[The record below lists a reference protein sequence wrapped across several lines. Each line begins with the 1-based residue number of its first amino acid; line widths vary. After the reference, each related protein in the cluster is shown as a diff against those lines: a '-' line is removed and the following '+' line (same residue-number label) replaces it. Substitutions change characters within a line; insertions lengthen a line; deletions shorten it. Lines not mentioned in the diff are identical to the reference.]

1 MRQMNKTGSW
11 AKGWWCLLL
20 LLVWLPAVAGA
31 HDFHTSITDAR
42 YNPKNQTYELS
53 VRVFADDL
61 EEALSRRHK
70 TTVRLDRSER
80 VNKLIAEYLQ
90 THLAISAVKGT
101 RATQKF
107 IGAQEEADAIWL
119 YVEIPASKAPAGQ
132 VWVQNALLTEIFDD
146 QTNILNLEVAGKKR
160 SVLCRTGDTQQTI
173 TL

>member
-1 MRQMNKTGSW
+1 MRTRRK
-11 AKGWWCLLL
+11 KGLLIAIGGILLL
-20 LLVWLPAVAGA
+20 AILAPFTGWA

-42 YNPKNQTYELS
+42 YNPKTQTYELS

-70 TTVRLDRSER
+70 TTIRLDRSER

-90 THLAISAVKGT
+90 THLAISTTRGT
-101 RATQKF
+101 RAAQKF

-119 YVEIPASKAPAGQ
+119 YLEIPAGKLTSGQ
-132 VWVQNALLTEIFDD
+132 VWVQNALLVEIFDD

-160 SVLCRTGDTQQTI
+160 SVLCRTGDTQQVI
-173 TL
+173 QL

>member
-1 MRQMNKTGSW
+1 MKKQAVGFF
-11 AKGWWCLLL
+11 GWCLLAAL
-20 LLVWLPAVAGA
+20 WVGLPAVSWA

-80 VNKLIAEYLQ
+80 VNKLMAEYLQ
-90 THLAISAVKGT
+90 AHLAISVVKGT
-101 RATQKF
+101 RAPQKF

-119 YVEIPASKAPAGQ
+119 YLEIPAGKAPAGQ
-132 VWVQNALLTEIFDD
+132 VWVQNALLTEVFND

-160 SVLCRTGDTQQTI
+160 SVLCRTGETQQV
-173 TL
+173 LSF

>member
-1 MRQMNKTGSW
+1 MMKRAGGSTFW
-11 AKGWWCLLL
+11 LA
-20 LLVWLPAVAGA
+20 LVLGLWLPAAAWA

-70 TTVRLDRSER
+70 TTIRLDRSEK
-80 VNKLIAEYLQ
+80 VNKLMAEYLQ
-90 THLAISAVKGT
+90 AHVAISAVKGT

-107 IGAQEEADAIWL
+107 LGAQEEADAVWL
-119 YVEIPASKAPAGQ
+119 YLEIPAGKVPAGQ
-132 VWVQNALLTEIFDD
+132 LWVQNALLVEIFDD

-160 SVLCRTGDTQQTI
+160 SVLCRPGETQQTV